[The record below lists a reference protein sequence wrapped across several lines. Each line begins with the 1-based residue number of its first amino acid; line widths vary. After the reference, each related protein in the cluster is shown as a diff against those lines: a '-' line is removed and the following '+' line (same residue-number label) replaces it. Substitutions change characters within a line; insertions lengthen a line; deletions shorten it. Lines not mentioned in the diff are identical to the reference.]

1 MSESGK
7 QAVWIFDPLAIK
19 EVNVTN
25 DATTF
30 KIAFLDFLGI
40 QKEVVVSRNDCY
52 FDFMDRVLAPMV
64 SLGYR
69 YNTSIANAP
78 NLIQTAICSYRP
90 NPEALKK
97 AIAAWK
103 EKNKAQIAS
112 DETASTVD
120 SNAPLN

>member
-1 MSESGK
+1 MSESKK
-7 QAVWIFDPLAIK
+7 QAVWIFDPFAIK
-19 EVNVTN
+19 EVNVSP

-30 KIAFLDFLGI
+30 KIAFLDFLGT
-40 QKEVVVSRNDCY
+40 QKEVVVYRNDCY

-90 NPEALKK
+90 NPEVLKK
-97 AIAAWK
+97 AIAEWK
-103 EKNKAQIAS
+103 KKNKAQ
-112 DETASTVD
+112 EASTETESTAQV
-120 SNAPLN
+120 N

>member
-1 MSESGK
+1 MSESRK
-7 QAVWIFDPLAIK
+7 QAVWIFDPFAIK
-19 EVNVTN
+19 EVNVSP

-30 KIAFLDFLGI
+30 KIAFLDFLGT
-40 QKEVVVSRNDCY
+40 QKEVVVYRNDCY

-90 NPEALKK
+90 NPEVLKK
-97 AIAAWK
+97 AIAEWK
-103 EKNKAQIAS
+103 KKNKAQIAS
-112 DETASTVD
+112 DETASAVGST
-120 SNAPLN
+120 APVN

>member
-19 EVNVTN
+19 EVNVCS

-30 KIAFLDFLGI
+30 KIIFLDFLGI

-112 DETASTVD
+112 DETESTVG
-120 SNAPLN
+120 SNAPVN